1 MRSWYGVQA
10 PIGLIGLDRG
20 RVPGGGT
27 RRSTIGSSS
36 SNFEDTC
43 MILKMRLYFFSIV
56 LVCHLSICQSGLYF
70 RGLWAARSYISEAF
84 DRDGEDLSVL
94 VQWSLDASEQTPKFG
109 Y

>member
-1 MRSWYGVQA
+1 
-10 PIGLIGLDRG
+10 
-20 RVPGGGT
+20 
-27 RRSTIGSSS
+27 
-36 SNFEDTC
+36 

-94 VQWSLDASEQTPKFG
+94 DASEQSSKFG
-109 Y
+109 ILTASSKLD